1 MEGSGHRTD
10 LEGRSVGLTAMFR
23 SFLTLAA
30 QMLVDIFLTL
40 THEFGLKRSSSLGMT
55 GVSCLGSTLL
65 ATGKLLIGILSLS
78 FFTCVN
84 AFYSYGM
91 VAAKI
96 VALAGVVRER
106 DRRGQY
112 RYCRLAALI
121 LMGASLCYLVYTL
134 YLYRHPS
141 QYRYFKIFAIGIAA
155 YAFIELGINLWGV
168 IRERRR
174 GLPLFQTIKTLN
186 LCSALM
192 SLVLTQR
199 AILSLSFPPER
210 TAGINALFG
219 ALMALLAT
227 LLGACLFRQMYR
239 LETCAAY
246 RRPFRRLRKLM
257 VRRKLYLDLRPVY
270 YIENGSRCYLGVHI
284 RGERDRFPDLCRE
297 AENTLNL
304 CVLDADA
311 QCPSEVL
318 SALA

>member
-1 MEGSGHRTD
+1 
-10 LEGRSVGLTAMFR
+10 
-23 SFLTLAA
+23 
-30 QMLVDIFLTL
+30 MLVDIFLTL
-40 THEFGLKRSSSLGMT
+40 TQEFGLKRSRSLGMT
-55 GVSCLGSTLL
+55 GASCLGSTLL
-65 ATGKLLIGILSLS
+65 ATGKLLMGILSLS

-121 LMGASLCYLVYTL
+121 LIGASVCYLVYTL
-134 YLYRHPS
+134 FLYRNPS
-141 QYRYFKIFAIGIAA
+141 QFRYHKIVAIGIAA
-155 YAFIELGINLWGV
+155 FAFTELGVSLWGV

-192 SLVLTQR
+192 ALVLTQR

-210 TAGINALFG
+210 TAGINTLFG

-227 LLGACLFRQMYR
+227 LLGACLIRQMHR
-239 LETCAAY
+239 LETCTAY

-257 VRRKLYLDLRPVY
+257 VRRQLRLDLRPVY
-270 YIENGSRCYLGVHI
+270 YIENGSHRYLGVYI
-284 RGERDRFPDLCRE
+284 CGKKDCFPDLCRE
-297 AENTLNL
+297 AETALNL
-304 CVLDADA
+304 YVLDADA
-311 QCPSEVL
+311 HCPGE
-318 SALA
+318 ALNAFT